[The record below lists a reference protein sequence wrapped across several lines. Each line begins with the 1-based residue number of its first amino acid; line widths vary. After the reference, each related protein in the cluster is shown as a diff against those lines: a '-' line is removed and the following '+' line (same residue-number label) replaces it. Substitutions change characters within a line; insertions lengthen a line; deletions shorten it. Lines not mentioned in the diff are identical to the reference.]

1 LLPTLLKTIVII
13 PTYNEAENI
22 GPLIDN
28 LFMLDVLL
36 DVLVVDDNS
45 PDDTGAVV
53 ERCAQE
59 DARVQVIHRPQK
71 MGLGTAYTAGF
82 EYALQQGYDRI
93 CTMDADFSHNP
104 RYIPQLLG
112 LIEEHDLGIGSR
124 YVPGGGVRLWGIHR
138 RALSRGANLLARTAL
153 GIKANDCTAGFRCYR
168 AEVLRVVHPQSIR
181 ADGYSYLVEM
191 LWRVQGAG
199 FDIAETPIVFTDRRQ
214 GSSKISRDEIFK
226 AALTVLRLALSRRPQ
241 LVAQPQTVA
250 HQTTHDS

>member
-1 LLPTLLKTIVII
+1 MKTIVII

-28 LFMLDVLL
+28 LFMLDVPL

-59 DARVQVIHRPQK
+59 DDRIQIIHRSRK

-82 EYALQQGYDRI
+82 ERALLQGYDLI

-104 RYIPQLLG
+104 RYIPQLLK
-112 LIEEHDLGIGSR
+112 LTEDHDLGIGSR

-138 RALSRGANLLARTAL
+138 RALSRGANLLARTML
-153 GIKANDCTAGFRCYR
+153 GLKANDCTAGFRCYR
-168 AEVLRVVHPQSIR
+168 AEVLRAVQPQSIR
-181 ADGYSYLVEM
+181 ADGYSYLVEI
-191 LWRVQGAG
+191 LWRVQSAG
-199 FDIAETPIVFTDRRQ
+199 FDVAETPIVFTDRRQ
-214 GSSKISRDEIFK
+214 GASKISRDEIFK
-226 AALTVLRLALSRRPQ
+226 AGLTVLRLALSRRQQLAAPPQ
-241 LVAQPQTVA
+241 PVVQQS
-250 HQTTHDS
+250 THDS